1 MFGQINEIKDLAFKY
16 SKQELGRMAQMG
28 MIEPQK
34 AMMAGMMRDRV
45 AKEDTKP
52 PTTTVAQ
59 DVLGMQPPQQAQAQ
73 SAPQM
78 GMQQPQG
85 VMQPQQPQQAQAP
98 AGIESL
104 PAGDVGNYAGGGIV
118 AFADG
123 GDTGYEYKF
132 NPDTGEYT
140 LISEK
145 KKEIPVDT
153 RQHLGAAGLGIFGS
167 EGMDL
172 MTGLPKGNMRD
183 PVLGFAG
190 GGEVPG
196 YAGGDAWG
204 SLVGGS
210 GFVPGAADQRTL
222 ELMRASQQEESARA
236 ETMKQGIA
244 QKMATGVPLTVVE
257 QNLAARLNITPAA
270 QTAPAYSGIV
280 PQDELGSQSFNF
292 APPPVKDVAA
302 ALPQIKPQAREA
314 AAAATAPKTD
324 TAMKERPVTGAA
336 PTGVSRLP
344 AISRPDTK
352 FKLEEISATPVP
364 TLQELNKERA
374 GYYKELGV
382 DTDIYKG
389 MIEKEEG
396 KRGELGKR
404 KEQARGEFL
413 MNLGVGLM
421 QAQKGRE
428 LAALGAGAVKGMA
441 DYKDAMKDLRAS
453 EDKLDDRLNTLRLAD
468 QQAKKTGADADINKR
483 DSMLEKYRAA
493 ENENIKARNTA
504 KMETAKIDAQLYG
517 TEVQAQTSK
526 DVAGIHVA
534 GTLAAE
540 RLRQR
545 AMPEIM
551 KVADSK
557 QMKEAMPNAT
567 FFERVQAYAQAAH
580 PKNTQNSMIIA
591 TTQANKAANEEWAD
605 ELQSNAQIRE
615 LKKKADAGDQTAIKQ
630 LRDKRDA
637 LDKYHLD
644 KIYKETAST
653 GVIPSEE
660 RAQALAFIQANPD
673 HPSVPGLKTALGIK

>member
-1 MFGQINEIKDLAFKY
+1 MFKEIDVIKDLAFKY
-16 SKQELGRMAQMG
+16 SKEQLGRMAQMG

-52 PTTTVAQ
+52 PTSTVAQ
-59 DVLGMQPPQQAQAQ
+59 DVLGMQPPQQ
-73 SAPQM
+73 PQPPQL

-85 VMQPQQPQQAQAP
+85 AMQPQQPQMGMPPQPEQPPMGPTQMAAT
-98 AGIESL
+98 GGLTSL
-104 PAGDVGNYAGGGIV
+104 SIPEQDYAGGGIV
-118 AFADG
+118 AFD
-123 GDTGYEYKF
+123 E
-132 NPDTGEYT
+132 
-140 LISEK
+140 
-145 KKEIPVDT
+145 
-153 RQHLGAAGLGIFGS
+153 
-167 EGMDL
+167 
-172 MTGLPKGNMRD
+172 
-183 PVLGFAG
+183 

-236 ETMKQGIA
+236 EAMKQAIA
-244 QKMATGVPLTVVE
+244 QKMANGVPLTVVE

-270 QTAPAYSGIV
+270 PTAQNAPAYSGIV
-280 PQDELGSQSFNF
+280 PQDELGSQSFTF
-292 APPPVKDVAA
+292 APPPVKDAAA
-302 ALPQIKPQAREA
+302 ALPQIKPQTREA
-314 AAAATAPKTD
+314 VAAASAAPKID
-324 TAMKERPVTGAA
+324 TTMRERPVTGAA
-336 PTGVSRLP
+336 PTGISRLP
-344 AISRPDTK
+344 AISKPDTK

-364 TLQELNKERA
+364 TLQQLNKERA

-404 KEQARGEFL
+404 KEQAQGEFL
-413 MNLGVGLM
+413 MNLGTGLM

-483 DSMLEKYRAA
+483 DSMLEKYKAA

-517 TEVQAQTSK
+517 TEVQAQTSR

-540 RLRQR
+540 KLRQS

-557 QMKEAMPNAT
+557 QMKEAMPNST
-567 FFERVQAYAQAAH
+567 FFERVQAYAKAAH
-580 PKNTQNSMIIA
+580 PKDIQNSMIIA
-591 TTQANKAANEEWAD
+591 TTQATKAANEEWAN
-605 ELQSNAQIRE
+605 ELLTNAPLRD

-630 LRDKRDA
+630 LKDRRDA
-637 LDKYHLD
+637 LDKYHLNKRYSD
-644 KIYKETAST
+644 AS
-653 GVIPSEE
+653 GVIGAGGIPADERSE
-660 RAQALAFIQANPD
+660 ALAFIQANPN
-673 HPSVPGLKTALGIK
+673 HPSVPNLKTALGIK

>member
-1 MFGQINEIKDLAFKY
+1 MFKEIDVIKDLAFKY

-78 GMQQPQG
+78 DMQQMAQA
-85 VMQPQQPQQAQAP
+85 QPQPQMGMPQPAEQEPMGPTQMAAT
-98 AGIESL
+98 GGLTSL
-104 PAGDVGNYAGGGIV
+104 PVPDYDYAGGGIV
-118 AFADG
+118 AFD
-123 GDTGYEYKF
+123 E
-132 NPDTGEYT
+132 
-140 LISEK
+140 
-145 KKEIPVDT
+145 
-153 RQHLGAAGLGIFGS
+153 
-167 EGMDL
+167 
-172 MTGLPKGNMRD
+172 
-183 PVLGFAG
+183 

-236 ETMKQGIA
+236 EAMKQAIA
-244 QKMATGVPLTVVE
+244 QKMANGVPLTVVE

-270 QTAPAYSGIV
+270 PTTQNAPAYSGIV
-280 PQDELGSQSFNF
+280 PQDELGSQSFTF
-292 APPPVKDVAA
+292 APPPVKDAA
-302 ALPQIKPQAREA
+302 TALPQIKPQTRETVA
-314 AAAATAPKTD
+314 AASAAPKTD
-324 TAMKERPVTGAA
+324 TTTRERPVTGAA
-336 PTGVSRLP
+336 PTGISRLP
-344 AISRPDTK
+344 AISKPDTK

-364 TLQELNKERA
+364 TLQQLNKERA

-404 KEQARGEFL
+404 KEQAQGEFL
-413 MNLGVGLM
+413 MNLGTGLM

-517 TEVQAQTSK
+517 TEVQAQTSR

-540 RLRQR
+540 KLRQS

-557 QMKEAMPNAT
+557 QMKEAMPNST
-567 FFERVQAYAQAAH
+567 FFERVQAYAKAAH
-580 PKNTQNSMIIA
+580 PKDIQNSMIIA
-591 TTQANKAANEEWAD
+591 TTQATKAANEEWAN
-605 ELQSNAQIRE
+605 ELLTNAPLRD

-630 LRDKRDA
+630 LKDRRDA
-637 LDKYHLD
+637 LDKYHLNKRYSD
-644 KIYKETAST
+644 AS
-653 GVIPSEE
+653 GVIGAGGIPADERSE
-660 RAQALAFIQANPD
+660 ALAFIQANPN
-673 HPSVPGLKTALGIK
+673 HPSVPNLKTALGIK